1 MILTLL
7 KANVSYTI
15 RIYTGVE
22 DSPTSGKE
30 ATIQTGITNFGG
42 YYRVD
47 LNDKVELKAGEKFSV
62 VLELRESEGGI
73 LPVEVTDRG
82 TNGAGGATKNPIWV
96 FGSQPGQSYFAG
108 DLKGPWTDMY
118 DFVDEKD
125 RNL

>member
-47 LNDKVELKAGEKFSV
+47 LNDKDNKIELEVSPQISLINGYEMLVSYMGVYLPGTSYEIIVRLNDSKGE
-62 VLELRESEGGI
+62 
-73 LPVEVTDRG
+73 
-82 TNGAGGATKNPIWV
+82 
-96 FGSQPGQSYFAG
+96 
-108 DLKGPWTDMY
+108 
-118 DFVDEKD
+118 EKVY
-125 RNL
+125 RMEFTTVK